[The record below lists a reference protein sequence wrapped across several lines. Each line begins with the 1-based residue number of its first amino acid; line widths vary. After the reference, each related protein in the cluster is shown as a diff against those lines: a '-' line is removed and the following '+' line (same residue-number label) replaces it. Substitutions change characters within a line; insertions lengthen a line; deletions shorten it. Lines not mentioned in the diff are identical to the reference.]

1 MTFETEDIFKQLA
14 ELFYILDVRDTALV
28 KDTIILTEKKTA
40 EKIFK
45 EIDRI
50 RKFTG
55 VNTASKIYEYNK
67 LKSTFL
73 EGKA

>member
-1 MTFETEDIFKQLA
+1 MTSETEEIFKQLA
-14 ELFYILDVRDTALV
+14 ELFYILDARDITLV
-28 KDTIILTEKKTA
+28 KDTITLTQKKTA
-40 EKIFK
+40 EEIFK